1 MRYVFKQKAVSDIA
15 SMIAPNGVF
24 TVVGFG
30 DWSGPGGTPIKR
42 RFCGPLQEIKREL
55 ARRTESCLLRSI
67 WEYRTSKV
75 CSVTKTE
82 LVNMFAESTT
92 FDRKVGAKV
101 PQPRSRIHKILH
113 CRNSKGASRLHG
125 GTWNRDVNAARNIL
139 MLLQLEVRG
148 AARPVEFM
156 PAQLSTR
163 RKASRLPGE
172 SLVPTPSVIPGL
184 PASTGSDEI

>member
-1 MRYVFKQKAVSDIA
+1 MINNHTKFSAIVHYKQ
-15 SMIAPNGVF
+15 F
-24 TVVGFG
+24 
-30 DWSGPGGTPIKR
+30 GGTVRKIAKR
-42 RFCGPLQEIKREL
+42 YGV
-55 ARRTESCLLRSI
+55 
-67 WEYRTSKV
+67 SKS
-75 CSVTKTE
+75 SVSRW
-82 LVNMFAESTT
+82 FAESTT